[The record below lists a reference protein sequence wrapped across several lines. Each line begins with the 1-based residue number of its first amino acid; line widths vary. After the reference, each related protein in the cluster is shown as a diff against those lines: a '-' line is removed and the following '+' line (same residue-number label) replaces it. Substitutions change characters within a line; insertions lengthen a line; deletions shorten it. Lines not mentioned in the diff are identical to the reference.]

1 MDFGFKPGMS
11 FTKELIVSEE
21 YVTRHLGE
29 DLPLF
34 ATPAMINWMEL
45 SCVDFMRETLP
56 EGFDSVGAGIG
67 VSHSAAT
74 PLGMKVTLKA
84 EITDVNGALLDFKL
98 EAWDEECKISEGTHK
113 RAVIEFEKFRKKV
126 LKKAGKL

>member
-11 FTKELIVSEE
+11 FETELVVGEE
-21 YVTRHLGE
+21 HVTRHLGE

-34 ATPAMINWMEL
+34 ATPYMINWMEL
-45 SCVDFMRETLP
+45 SCVDFMRKSLP
-56 EGFDSVGAGIG
+56 EGFDSVGAGIAVTHG
-67 VSHSAAT
+67 AAT
-74 PLGMKVTLKA
+74 PLGMKVKLVA
-84 EITDVNGALLDFKL
+84 EITDVNGALVDFKL

-126 LKKAGKL
+126 LKKAGQL